1 MVVLK
6 HFRHETVHT
15 LRSSC
20 RRVVDSAEKIITI
33 MSIKLYITGGTIDKE
48 YSPINGELVFIK
60 THLLEML
67 EQAKNKVDIEPEV
80 LMLKDS
86 LDMSDNDRAII
97 LKKCETA
104 KEEKILITHGTDT
117 IVETAQVLGKNI
129 LNKTIVLTGAMI
141 PFSFGNSDALF
152 NLGFAIGAVQFL
164 PAGVFVA
171 MNGKIFPWDNVR
183 KNKDIGVFENIQ

>member
-1 MVVLK
+1 M
-6 HFRHETVHT
+6 
-15 LRSSC
+15 LRATDDWL
-20 RRVVDSAEKIITI
+20 RKAKSAEKIITI

-104 KEEKILITHGTDT
+104 KEEK
-117 IVETAQVLGKNI
+117 N
-129 LNKTIVLTGAMI
+129 LNNARNRYNCRNRA
-141 PFSFGNSDALF
+141 SFGQKYF
-152 NLGFAIGAVQFL
+152 
-164 PAGVFVA
+164 
-171 MNGKIFPWDNVR
+171 K
-183 KNKDIGVFENIQ
+183 